1 MAGASRNGLTSFPT
15 STPNR
20 LIVKKETNMYR
31 LLLDFLT
38 LLTFLLAGATFVAVL
53 YIITSAME

>member
-1 MAGASRNGLTSFPT
+1 
-15 STPNR
+15 
-20 LIVKKETNMYR
+20 MYR